1 MWIVAL
7 PANIFFAM
15 GGHIN
20 GRHALAGRTL
30 IMALSAEFPL
40 IRLCRYH
47 RSGRDLVLFRRCVA
61 NGTGNQRMIRC
72 GLDPFNLRMTG
83 GAGAGRRGRFRVM
96 RVMAGYTRFPPVM
109 RIRVDLRETG
119 RPGGV
124 VIVAVGTVVALS
136 RRRGFY
142 FRGIVDMF
150 LRGAVAGFA
159 EQIPMVADLF

>member
-40 IRLCRYH
+40 IRLRRYH
-47 RSGRDLVLFRRCVA
+47 RSGRDLVLFRRRVA

-72 GLDPFNLRMTG
+72 GFDPFNLRMTG
-83 GAGAGRRGRFRVM
+83 GAGAGCRGRFRVM

-136 RRRGFY
+136 RRRRFY
-142 FRGIVDMF
+142 FLSLIHIS
-150 LRGAVAGFA
+150 
-159 EQIPMVADLF
+159 E

>member
-7 PANIFFAM
+7 PANIFFTM

-30 IMALSAEFPL
+30 VMALSAEFPL
-40 IRLCRYH
+40 IRLRRYH
-47 RSGRDLVLFRRCVA
+47 RSGSGLVFFRHRMA
-61 NGTGNQRMIRC
+61 NGTGNQRMIRS
-72 GLDPFNLRMTG
+72 GLGPFNLRMTG

-96 RVMAGYTRFPPVM
+96 RVMAGNARFPRVM

-124 VIVAVGTVVALS
+124 VFVAVGTVVALS

-142 FRGIVDMF
+142 SVSYTH
-150 LRGAVAGFA
+150 LTL
-159 EQIPMVADLF
+159 PT